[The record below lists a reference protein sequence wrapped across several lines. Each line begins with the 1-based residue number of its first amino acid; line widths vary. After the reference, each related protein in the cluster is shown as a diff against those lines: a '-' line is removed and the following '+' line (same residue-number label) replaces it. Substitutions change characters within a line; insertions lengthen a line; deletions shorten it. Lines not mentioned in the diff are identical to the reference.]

1 MHPILWELPLVDYP
15 IRSYGFMLM
24 IGFFSAAYIA
34 AKRAEKVRANPDVV
48 LNCAIFALIGS
59 MIGARLFYVVHY
71 WEQFALK
78 DQPLKAILD
87 ISRGGMELFGGIAGA
102 MVFVLV
108 YLMIRR
114 DSIRMYLDILVP
126 GLMWGLAFGRLG
138 CFLNGC
144 CWGGVC
150 QGTVAENW
158 GVTFPYGSPAHVQQY
173 KDRQVK
179 VPAELLAAVPPGRFF
194 PILREQVFMNPED
207 RGKHARALEQARKDH
222 EYFQKLNPDSEAT
235 KQARREVEQLKKQA
249 EKEEQEHAAINRS
262 LRTYSSSEYPGQK
275 ITPSELEDLAG
286 ESRSLA
292 VHPTQLYATI
302 NAFFASFFLAW
313 LFRVRR
319 RHGVVFAAWLMTYPL
334 TRLILENIRVDNPTD
349 TFGLTVSSALSLAMV
364 LVGAALL
371 VWFRRLP
378 EISPH
383 AQAWEPPPPDE
394 K

>member
-1 MHPILWELPLVDYP
+1 MHPILWKLPFVDYP

-34 AKRAEKVRANPDVV
+34 AKRAERVRANPDVV

-78 DQPLKAILD
+78 DQPLKAIID

-102 MVFVLV
+102 MVVVLA
-108 YLMIRR
+108 YLLIRR

-126 GLMWGLAFGRLG
+126 GLMWGLAFGRMG

-150 QGTVAENW
+150 QGTVAEPW
-158 GVTFPYGSPAHVQQY
+158 GVQFPYGSPAHVRQY
-173 KDRQVK
+173 EDRQVK
-179 VPAELLAAVPPGRFF
+179 VPAELLASVPPGRFF
-194 PILREQVFMNPED
+194 PIPHEQVFMSPED
-207 RGKHARALEQARKDH
+207 WGKHARELERAQRD
-222 EYFQKLNPDSEAT
+222 YDYVQKLDPDSESA
-235 KQARREVEQLKKQA
+235 KLARQKVEQSKKQA
-249 EKEEQEHAAINRS
+249 EKEEQEQAAINRS
-262 LRTYSSSEYPGQK
+262 LRMYQSSEYPGQK
-275 ITPSELEDLAG
+275 ITRSELEDLAKK
-286 ESRSLA
+286 SRSLK

-319 RHGVVFAAWLMTYPL
+319 RHGIVFA
-334 TRLILENIRVDNPTD
+334 
-349 TFGLTVSSALSLAMV
+349 
-364 LVGAALL
+364 
-371 VWFRRLP
+371 
-378 EISPH
+378 
-383 AQAWEPPPPDE
+383 
-394 K
+394 

>member
-1 MHPILWELPLVDYP
+1 MHPILWEIPIVEYP

-34 AKRAEKVRANPDVV
+34 AKRAERVRANPDVV

-71 WEQFALK
+71 WDQFALK
-78 DQPLKAILD
+78 DQPLRAIID
-87 ISRGGMELFGGIAGA
+87 ISKGGMELFGGIAGA
-102 MVFVLV
+102 MLFILV
-108 YLMIRR
+108 YLLIRR
-114 DSIRMYLDILVP
+114 DSIRLYLDILTP

-150 QGTVAENW
+150 QGTVAEHW
-158 GVTFPYGSPAHVQQY
+158 GVQFPYGSPAHVRQY
-173 KDRQVK
+173 DDRQVK

-194 PILREQVFMNPED
+194 PIPRDQVFMNPED
-207 RGKHARALEQARKDH
+207 RGKHARALEQARKD
-222 EYFQKLNPDSEAT
+222 YAYVQKLNPDSEFA
-235 KQARREVEQLKKQA
+235 KQARQKVEQFKTQV
-249 EKEEQEHAAINRS
+249 EKEELEYAAINRS
-262 LRTYSSSEYPGQK
+262 LGMFWSSEYSGQK

-286 ESRSLA
+286 KSRSLK

-319 RHGVVFAAWLMTYPL
+319 RHGIVFAAWLMTYPW
-334 TRLILENIRVDNPTD
+334 TRVILENIRVDNPTD

-371 VWFRRLP
+371 LWFRRLP
-378 EISPH
+378 AISPH
-383 AQAWEPPPPDE
+383 AQAWEPPPADE
-394 K
+394 E

>member
-1 MHPILWELPLVDYP
+1 MHPILWNLPFLEYP
-15 IRSYGFMLM
+15 IRSYGFMLK
-24 IGFFSAAYIA
+24 IVFYTGAYIA

-59 MIGARLFYVVHY
+59 MIGARLFYVVPY
-71 WEQFALK
+71 WEDFALK
-78 DQPLKAILD
+78 EQPLKAIID

-114 DSIRMYLDILVP
+114 DSIRLYLDILTP
-126 GLMWGLAFGRLG
+126 GLMWGLAFGRMG

-158 GVTFPYGSPAHVQQY
+158 GVQFPYGSPAHNQQY

-179 VPAELLAAVPPGRFF
+179 VPAELLAEVSPGLFY
-194 PILREQVFMNPED
+194 PIPREQVFMNPED
-207 RGKHARALEQARKDH
+207 YGKQARALEQAQKD
-222 EYFQKLNPDSEAT
+222 YDYLQKLDPDSENT
-235 KQARREVEQLKKQA
+235 KQAGRKVEQVKKQA
-249 EKEEQEHAAINRS
+249 EKEELEHSALNRS
-262 LRTYSSSEYPGQK
+262 LEKYWSSEYPGQK
-275 ITPSELEDLAG
+275 ITRSELEDLAG
-286 ESRSLA
+286 NSRSLK
-292 VHPTQLYATI
+292 VHATQVYATI

-319 RHGVVFAAWLMTYPL
+319 RHGIVFAVWLMTYPW

-349 TFGLTVSSALSLAMV
+349 TFGLTVSSALSIAMV

-371 VWFRRLP
+371 LWFRRLP
-378 EISPH
+378 AISPH
-383 AQAWEPPPPDE
+383 AQAWDPPPPDE
-394 K
+394 N